1 MIFKTTS
8 LIFSLLLPQVVCA
21 DNSTDLQN
29 WKDSRVESLKKPH
42 GWLSLVGLKWLRK
55 GENSIGSDEG
65 NDIVL
70 SHGPAHLGAFVLFP
84 DNKLQFQPKENNQ
97 IKANEETFNDDIEI
111 FADSHPTESAT
122 ALTVDTFKFVVVERG
137 KLGVRIWD
145 AKAETRSAF
154 EGLTYFPENNAMRVV
169 AKFTPYEPVKMI
181 PVVNVLGILTET
193 PSPGRL
199 DFTLD
204 GEGYSIDALDDEEDY
219 YIIFADK
226 TNGKT
231 TYGPG
236 RFIHT
241 ESKVDDNGEVILDFN
256 KAYNPPCAF
265 TAYSTCSL
273 PPKQNRLPIAVN
285 AGEKK
290 YGNSIY

>member
-1 MIFKTTS
+1 MFKTIGLILMLMMTS
-8 LIFSLLLPQVVCA
+8 FAVA
-21 DNSTDLQN
+21 DYPEELQQ
-29 WKDSRVESLKKPH
+29 WKNNRVEALQKPH
-42 GWLSLVGLKWLRK
+42 DWLSLVGLSWLKK
-55 GENSIGSDEG
+55 GANTIGSDQS

-70 SHGPAHLGAFVLFP
+70 PHGPSHLGAFVLTN
-84 DNKLQFQPKENNQ
+84 DNKIHFQPKENNLL
-97 IKANEETFNDDIEI
+97 KANGELFNDDIEV
-111 FADSHPTESAT
+111 FADSHETEAAT
-122 ALTVDTFKFVVVERG
+122 ALTADTFKFVVVERG

-145 AKAETRSAF
+145 SRAKTRTEF
-154 EGLTYFPENNAMRVV
+154 QGLEYFPTDPTKRVV
-169 AKFTPYEPVKMI
+169 AQFTPYEPVKMI
-181 PVVNVLGILTET
+181 PIVNVLGILTET

-199 DFTLD
+199 DFILD
-204 GEGYSIDALDDEEDY
+204 GESYSIDALDDADDY

-241 ESKVDDNGEVILDFN
+241 ESKVDENGQVIMDFN

-273 PPKQNRLPIAVN
+273 PPRQNRLPIEIR

-290 YGNSIY
+290 YGDSLY

>member
-1 MIFKTTS
+1 MF
-8 LIFSLLLPQVVCA
+8 
-21 DNSTDLQN
+21 
-29 WKDSRVESLKKPH
+29 
-42 GWLSLVGLKWLRK
+42 
-55 GENSIGSDEG
+55 DE
-65 NDIVL
+65 
-70 SHGPAHLGAFVLFP
+70 
-84 DNKLQFQPKENNQ
+84 NKLQFQPKENNQ
-97 IKANEETFNDDIEI
+97 LKSNGETFNDDIEI
-111 FADSHPTESAT
+111 YADSHPSKPATELMVGT
-122 ALTVDTFKFVVVERG
+122 YKFVVVERG

-145 AKAETRSAF
+145 SRAETRTGF
-154 EGLTYFPENNAMRVV
+154 EGLAYFPTDDSRRVV
-169 AKFTPYEPVKMI
+169 AKFTPYEPIKMI
-181 PVVNVLGILTET
+181 PIVNVLGILTET

-241 ESKVDDNGEVILDFN
+241 ESKVDDSGEVILDFN

-273 PPKQNRLPIAVN
+273 PPRQNRLPIEINV
-285 AGEKK
+285 GEKK